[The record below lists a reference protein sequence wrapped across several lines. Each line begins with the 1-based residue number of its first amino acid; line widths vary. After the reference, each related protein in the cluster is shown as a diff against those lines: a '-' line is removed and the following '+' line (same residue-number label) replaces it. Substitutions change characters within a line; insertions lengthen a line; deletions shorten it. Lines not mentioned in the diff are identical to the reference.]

1 MPDKKVICHI
11 NLARGFRGGERQ
23 TELLAHGL
31 SRLGWEQV
39 LIAGDTGA
47 TRKNDPDSS
56 RLTARN

>member
-39 LIAGDTGA
+39 LIDRRGGD
-47 TRKNDPDSS
+47 S
-56 RLTARN
+56 